1 MKNTKSLILD
11 TTKQWI
17 RKKDYREISLR
28 TLTNSIG
35 ITTGAFYKHFNNKE
49 DLYYQVSI
57 LLSKQLTE
65 QLNINFTADPT
76 SELLNIAERI
86 CLLFKNEP
94 YLMDFIML
102 NPSNNYNNQNFE
114 FLDAVNNLIL
124 RVNRTESVRN
134 NKELFIQLWSFIQGY
149 GALIKNKIIIYD
161 RELVKNTLYKL
172 LEK

>member
-1 MKNTKSLILD
+1 MKNTKSLILNT
-11 TTKQWI
+11 TTKWV
-17 RKKDYREISLR
+17 REKDYREISLR

-57 LLSKQLTE
+57 LLSQELT
-65 QLNINFTADPT
+65 QRLNIDITAEPT
-76 SELLNIAERI
+76 SELLKVAEQI

-102 NPSNNYNNQNFE
+102 NQSNNLDTHNFM
-114 FLDAVNNLIL
+114 FLDAINNLIQ
-124 RVNRTESVRN
+124 RVNPTENEHSNRA
-134 NKELFIQLWSFIQGY
+134 LFIQLWSFIQGY
-149 GALIKNKIIIYD
+149 GALIKNEITNYD
-161 RELVKNTLYKL
+161 HELVKNTLYKF